1 MITDFTT
8 KSKIRN
14 SMKLEET
21 RACGQ
26 DVYRALRQVTKVN
39 HFIICLF
46 SAVNVFTMYM
56 SFRYL
61 MMKGLLCDI
70 VSG

>member
-1 MITDFTT
+1 MITDFTA

-26 DVYRALRQVTKVN
+26 VVYRALRQVTKVN
-39 HFIICLF
+39 HFIIC
-46 SAVNVFTMYM
+46 
-56 SFRYL
+56 YL
-61 MMKGLLCDI
+61 
-70 VSG
+70 VQ